1 MAKEKRKFSKE
12 LREEAVKLALVG
24 DRSMKEIADSL
35 GIEIWHLSS
44 WKSEYLKTNGTMFKQ
59 TRRSPEEDRIVQLER
74 EIADLKMENAISKK
88 ATAIFSRLK

>member
-1 MAKEKRKFSKE
+1 MGKEKRKFSQEFKE
-12 LREEAVKLALVG
+12 AAVKQVLAG

-44 WKSEYLKTNGTMFKQ
+44 WKAEHLKSNGTAFKGS
-59 TRRSPEEDRIVQLER
+59 RRSPEEERILRIEKEV
-74 EIADLKMENAISKK
+74 ADLKMENAILKK

>member
-12 LREEAVKLALVG
+12 FREEAVKLALVG

-44 WKSEYLKTNGTMFKQ
+44 WKSEYLKTKGTTFKQ

-74 EIADLKMENAISKK
+74 EIADLKMENAILKK